1 MAVIWSDVGV
11 SLSLSKIRLRNAIFF
26 SAISLRYSRS
36 QESGASGVSSSP
48 SMLLSMLS
56 IAAKYLD
63 SADKI
68 ESSVGGWQ
76 DLSVILAKFLILELA
91 CV

>member
-1 MAVIWSDVGV
+1 MTVIWSDVGV
-11 SLSLSKIRLRNAIFF
+11 SLTLSKIRLRIAIFF

-36 QESGASGVSSSP
+36 QESGASEVSSSP

-56 IAAKYLD
+56 IEAKSLY

-68 ESSVGGWQ
+68 ESSVGGWA
-76 DLSVILAKFLILELA
+76 DLSVSLAKFVILELA

>member
-11 SLSLSKIRLRNAIFF
+11 GLTLSKMRLRIAIFF

-36 QESGASGVSSSP
+36 QESGASEVSSSP
-48 SMLLSMLS
+48 IMLLSVLS
-56 IAAKYLD
+56 IAAKSLD
-63 SADKI
+63 SAGKI

-76 DLSVILAKFLILELA
+76 GLSVSPAKFVFSELTY
-91 CV
+91 V